1 MSSTSIQAKMFKA
14 VAADT
19 NAIAES
25 QTTAGAAD
33 LSLDGSQVVNGSAN
47 DGSNMASTVTIKS
60 LTGNNATVDFA
71 VAGTDVSGAQLL
83 ETITGPGTGA
93 TVTTTAAFL
102 TVTQISVDGAIPGNI
117 EVGFTATTATQ
128 GIVFAGA
135 TRVRGMHGV
144 SNASTAG
151 AMIIRNTSQSGDKRL
166 ELDAPAAAGFLDPYI
181 PDEGIRYPNG
191 AYIDISSGFDSVTV
205 FFDGSY

>member
-14 VAADT
+14 VSADT
-19 NAIAES
+19 TAIAAVQS
-25 QTTAGAAD
+25 PSGAGNMT
-33 LSLDGSQVVNGSAN
+33 LTGSAVN
-47 DGSNMASTVTIKS
+47 DGSNMSTTVT
-60 LTGNNATVDFA
+60 LTSANNNSAVSFTVT
-71 VAGTDVSGAQLL
+71 GTDANGAVIS
-83 ETITGPGTGA
+83 ETIGTGPNVN
-93 TVTTTAAFL
+93 TVTGSTKFL
-102 TVTQISVDGAIPGNI
+102 TVTNISHTATISAVSA
-117 EVGFTATTATQ
+117 GFTATTDTT

-151 AMIIRNTSQSGDKRL
+151 AMIIRNGSQTGDKRL
-166 ELDAPAAAGFLDPYI
+166 ELDAPAAAGMLDPYI

-191 AYIDISSGFDSVTV
+191 AFIDISSGYDSVTV

>member
-1 MSSTSIQAKMFKA
+1 MFKA

-71 VAGTDVSGAQLL
+71 VSGTDASGAQLL

-102 TVTQISVDGAIPGNI
+102 TVTQISVDGAIPGTI
-117 EVGFTATTATQ
+117 EVGFTATNYY
-128 GIVFAGA
+128 
-135 TRVRGMHGV
+135 TRNRFCR
-144 SNASTAG
+144 SYKSQRYARSCSSTAG
-151 AMIIRNTSQSGDKRL
+151 AMI
-166 ELDAPAAAGFLDPYI
+166 
-181 PDEGIRYPNG
+181 
-191 AYIDISSGFDSVTV
+191 
-205 FFDGSY
+205 

>member
-1 MSSTSIQAKMFKA
+1 MSTSPITTKLFKA

-71 VAGTDVSGAQLL
+71 VAGTDASGAQLL

-102 TVTQISVDGAIPGNI
+102 TVTQISVDGAIPGTI
-117 EVGFTATTATQ
+117 EVGFTATTTTQ
-128 GIVFAGA
+128 GIVFAGG

-144 SNASTAG
+144 SSSTAG
-151 AMIIRNTSQSGDKRL
+151 ALVIRNGSQTGAKLL
-166 ELDAPAAAGFLDPYI
+166 ELDTPAAAGQVDPYI
-181 PDEGIRYPNG
+181 PDEGVRYKDG
-191 AYIDISSGFDSVTV
+191 AYIDIGAGYDSATI
-205 FFDGSY
+205 FFDG

>member
-1 MSSTSIQAKMFKA
+1 MSTTPITTKLFKA

-71 VAGTDVSGAQLL
+71 VAGTDASGAQLL
-83 ETITGPGTGA
+83 ETITGPGTGL

-102 TVTQISVDGAIPGNI
+102 TVTQISVDGAIPGTI
-117 EVGFTATTATQ
+117 EVGFTATTTTQ
-128 GIVFAGA
+128 GIVFAGG

-144 SNASTAG
+144 SSSTAG
-151 AMIIRNTSQSGDKRL
+151 ALIIKNGSQTGAKLL
-166 ELDAPAAAGFLDPYI
+166 ELDTPAAAGQVDPYI
-181 PDEGIRYPNG
+181 PDEGVRYQDG
-191 AYIDISSGFDSVTV
+191 AYIDICAGYDSATII
-205 FFDGSY
+205 FDG

>member
-19 NAIAES
+19 NSIATS
-25 QTTAGAAD
+25 QTTAGAAN
-33 LSLDGSQVVNGSAN
+33 LSLTSTSVN

-60 LTGNNATVDFA
+60 LTGNNSSITFNVE
-71 VAGTDVSGAQLL
+71 GTDVNGNTAAELS
-83 ETITGPGTGA
+83 ITGPGTGA

-102 TVTQISVDGAIPGNI
+102 TVTLVKANAAIPGTV
-117 EVGFTATTATQ
+117 EVGFTATTTTQ
-128 GIVFAGA
+128 GVLFAGA

-151 AMIIRNTSQSGDKRL
+151 AMVIRKHIS
-166 ELDAPAAAGFLDPYI
+166 
-181 PDEGIRYPNG
+181 IRTEKTRTG
-191 AYIDISSGFDSVTV
+191 CTRCSWTTRSLHS
-205 FFDGSY
+205 

>member
-71 VAGTDVSGAQLL
+71 VAGTDASGAQLL

-102 TVTQISVDGAIPGNI
+102 TVTQISVDGAIPGTI
-117 EVGFTATTATQ
+117 EVGFTATTTTQ
-128 GIVFAGA
+128 GIVFAGG

-144 SNASTAG
+144 SSSTAG
-151 AMIIRNTSQSGDKRL
+151 ALIIRNGSQTGAKLL
-166 ELDAPAAAGFLDPYI
+166 ELDTPAAAGQVDPYI
-181 PDEGIRYPNG
+181 PDEGVRYKDG
-191 AYIDISSGFDSVTV
+191 AYIDIGAGYDSATI
-205 FFDGSY
+205 FFDG

>member
-1 MSSTSIQAKMFKA
+1 MSTTPITTKLFKA

-71 VAGTDVSGAQLL
+71 VTGTDASGVALT
-83 ETITGPGTGA
+83 ETGITGPGTAA

-102 TVTQISVDGAIPGNI
+102 TVTQVAVDGAIPGTV
-117 EVGFTATTATQ
+117 EVGFTATTTTQ
-128 GIVFAGA
+128 GIVFAGG

-144 SNASTAG
+144 SSSTAG
-151 AMIIRNTSQSGDKRL
+151 ALIIRNGSQTGAKLL
-166 ELDAPAAAGFLDPYI
+166 ELDTPASAGQVDPYI
-181 PDEGIRYPNG
+181 PDEGVRYKDG
-191 AYIDISSGFDSVTV
+191 AYIDIGAGYDSATI
-205 FFDGSY
+205 FFDG